1 MVPLGSL
8 LAGLLAHFMGAPQVV
23 ILSGICCIAGAAGF
37 FRRLPALSGLIRPIY
52 VRKGIILEPAD
63 SLHPASHLHP

>member
-1 MVPLGSL
+1 
-8 LAGLLAHFMGAPQVV
+8 VV